1 MIASIVTGVQH
12 AAPFTGWTTRL
23 ARAATSTMTVTTI
36 RDTIDG
42 DTPPFERLV
51 NNPDGEHVALH
62 MVIPVAHTAQVAVKT
77 ITVTTTLDE
86 MDGDVSSFER
96 LIDEPGGKGIS
107 LREAI
112 TAANAMPLGPQ
123 LRIHFAIPDSD
134 AGYETST
141 LTWRIRPDLFALPP
155 LTRGDIVIDGT
166 TQPGA
171 SLVSYPVIVLD
182 GSEVYEGV
190 SGLNGLTIASS
201 GNVIR
206 GLALV
211 SFWDAGI
218 VIEGA
223 AAHDNVVAGC
233 FIGIVTDDID
243 GDPNYYGIDIRDGA
257 QTNLIGGSAAADRNI
272 IGRND
277 FAGVRIDG
285 SDTITNTIAGNWIGV
300 DARGTGAA
308 GNRYYGVVVSG
319 RAHHNHIGRPGNG
332 NVISG
337 NDYGVMIWGANENRI
352 VGNVIGLAPDRSTP
366 MGNDQGGVFLVDGAS
381 RNMVGGETDGERNII
396 SSNGYGVF
404 VGQYYET
411 TLRVAR
417 LNQVLGNYIGVD
429 LTGILPRGNTREGI
443 WLDEDVESAIIG
455 GDTSGSGN
463 VIAYNGGSG
472 MMVAGSANRIAHN
485 RVGVGA
491 DGVTRLGNQRHG
503 ALILGDGNI
512 IGPSNIFAANQLS
525 GLLLEGDNTFIHENA
540 IQHNARSGMCV
551 KGNGSTIIS
560 NTVQLNEAIESPW
573 DGFDAQRDD
582 CVIVGGIVL
591 SGTIQTLIRGN
602 TISDNAAPGITIAGG
617 SRNRLSRNSITA
629 NLDRGVLLQNGANEN
644 TVAPTIQM
652 VSRTDVQGIACPGCQ
667 VEVFADPGN
676 QGREFLGVVQTSSDN
691 GEFSLP
697 ITGST
702 LATLHITAISTDSRG
717 NSSAF
722 AEWVVVPS
730 SPPIYTLHLPL
741 LIPLSLHF

>member
-1 MIASIVTGVQH
+1 MTRRSSARRILRVFLTLISMIASIVTGVQP
-12 AAPFTGWTTRL
+12 AVPFTGWTTRI
-23 ARAATSTMTVTTI
+23 ARAATT
-36 RDTIDG
+36 
-42 DTPPFERLV
+42 
-51 NNPDGEHVALH
+51 
-62 MVIPVAHTAQVAVKT
+62 T
-77 ITVTTTLDE
+77 ITVTTTRDE
-86 MDGDVSSFER
+86 LDGDTSSFEN
-96 LIDEPGGKGIS
+96 LIDDSGGKGIS

-112 TAANAMPLGPQ
+112 TAANAITPGLQ

-134 AGYETST
+134 PGYDAST
-141 LTWRIRPDLFALPP
+141 LTWRIRPDFSALPP
-155 LTRGDIVIDGT
+155 LTHGDIVIDGT

-182 GSEVYEGV
+182 GSEVYEGA

-223 AAHDNVVAGC
+223 AAHDNMVAGC

-257 QTNLIGGSAAADRNI
+257 QTNLIGGSADADRNI
-272 IGRND
+272 IGGND

-285 SDTITNTIAGNWIGV
+285 NATMSNTVAGNWIGV
-300 DARGTGAA
+300 DESGTGAA

-319 RAHHNHIGRPGNG
+319 EAQRNHIGRPGNG

-337 NDYGVMIWGANENRI
+337 NDHGIMIWSANENRI
-352 VGNVIGLAPDRSTP
+352 AGNVIGLAPDRSTLI
-366 MGNDQGGVFLVDGAS
+366 GNFQGGVFLVDGAS
-381 RNMVGGETDGERNII
+381 RNIVGGETDGERNII

-404 VGQYYET
+404 IGQYYET
-411 TLRVAR
+411 TPRVAR
-417 LNQVLGNYIGVD
+417 QNQVLGNYIGVD

-443 WLDEDVESAIIG
+443 WLDEHVESAIIG
-455 GDTSGSGN
+455 GDASRAGN
-463 VIAYNGGSG
+463 VVAYNGGNG
-472 MMVAGSANRIAHN
+472 IVIAGFANRVAHN

-512 IGPSNIFAANQLS
+512 IGPSNTFAANQLS
-525 GLLLEGDNTFIHENA
+525 GLLLEGDNTVIHENA

-582 CVIVGGIVL
+582 CVIVGGIAL
-591 SGTIQTLIRGN
+591 SGTVQTLIRGN
-602 TISDNAAPGITIAGG
+602 TIRDNAVPGVIIDGG
-617 SRNRLSRNSITA
+617 SRNRVSRNSITA
-629 NLDRGVLLQNGANEN
+629 NHGSGILLINGANG
-644 TVAPTIQM
+644 
-652 VSRTDVQGIACPGCQ
+652 GIAPPVIQ
-667 VEVFADPGN
+667 AVDQTEVRGVACRECLIEIFADPGN
-676 QGREFLGVVQTSSDN
+676 QGREFLGVVRAAEDGTFSFTIAGNTLAALRITATNIDSDGNTSS
-691 GEFSLP
+691 FA
-697 ITGST
+697 TG
-702 LATLHITAISTDSRG
+702 AG
-717 NSSAF
+717 VPPPP
-722 AEWVVVPS
+722 VV
-730 SPPIYTLHLPL
+730 YTIHLPL
-741 LIPLSLHF
+741 VIQ